1 MATDPQASNTTP
13 SADGQRPSSD
23 IEVTLFRQ
31 ILMVPFAIER
41 PGVRDVSIADLRSSL
56 AAVLAGAPEQW
67 LEVREPLLHLPEDQ
81 AVAGLAGAAR
91 SHALVDAYEEF
102 VYFEPYVQDFL
113 FGAADG
119 KKLPPLALWQRRL
132 AGRIDIT
139 YDLGQ
144 PGPDQDAGTVRQE
157 RLATYRLSLD
167 RCNLYLFSTGNAIL
181 AVELGLVGRVV
192 AGDETAGIRLDEA
205 QALLE
210 SVRRTFPPYFTRTGK
225 PERPLEARYY
235 PRRMTLP
242 DPRAADGRAA
252 VAYEVDPHRIIATV
266 TGEGDAALPR
276 VVPLFEPW
284 QRLLAPLLVKGLH
297 SADGAAGTPVLAQLG
312 DDRAFVVAQLG
323 VREPHAIGRGDW
335 VRLCF
340 LDSPGSGAPYGP
352 EFLAD
357 FERRH
362 CYDRFYSRAPD
373 PWHTTRYLVCNYA
386 LVAVGAAPA
395 AFEAHAGESFFRQVL
410 GRHMRRQYF
419 DIALI
424 ALLQRTALK
433 TLSDR
438 IADVET
444 AEQEQ
449 FTALQAE
456 VLDFTHRYWFEDIS
470 AQLQAQELFEHLRRE
485 MRLRDLYR
493 QLSDEAREANAL
505 AAQKASQDELEKQG
519 NLADAAQR
527 LNVIAAVGL
536 GASVIVGF
544 FGMNIFEDGHEFLK
558 ANSDFVFGLSLVMAG
573 FFATLFIW
581 RQELVEWFAT
591 SCIARFAVAFI
602 PLALGLTMLL
612 ALFSGE

>member
-1 MATDPQASNTTP
+1 MPCQPAA
-13 SADGQRPSSD
+13 A

-41 PGVRDVSIADLRSSL
+41 PGARGSSIAELRSSL
-56 AAVLAGAPEQW
+56 AAVLAAAPEQW

-81 AVAGLAGAAR
+81 AAAGLAGPAR
-91 SHALVDAYEEF
+91 THALVDAYEEF

-119 KKLPPLALWQRRL
+119 RKAPPLALWQRRL
-132 AGRIDIT
+132 AGRVDIT

-144 PGPDQDAGTVRQE
+144 PGPDRDAGEVQE
-157 RLATYRLSLD
+157 KLATYRFTLD
-167 RCNLYLFSTGNAIL
+167 RCNLYLFSTGNVIL

-192 AGDETAGIRLDEA
+192 AGDEAAPVRLDEA

-225 PERPLEARYY
+225 AERPLEARYY

-242 DPRAADGRAA
+242 DPQATGGRAEI
-252 VAYEVDPHRIIATV
+252 AYEVDPHRVIATV
-266 TGEGDAALPR
+266 TGPAGADLPR

-284 QRLLAPLLVKGLH
+284 QRLLSPLLVKGLH
-297 SADGAAGTPVLAQLG
+297 EADAAPGTPLLVQLG

-323 VREPHAIGRGDW
+323 VRDPHQIARGDW

-340 LDSPGSGAPYGP
+340 LDTPGSGLPYGP
-352 EFLAD
+352 EFLAG
-357 FERRH
+357 FEARH
-362 CYDRFYSRAPD
+362 CYDRFYSRAPH
-373 PWHTTRYLVCNYA
+373 PWQTTRYLVCNYA

-395 AFEAHAGESFFRQVL
+395 AFENGAGTSFFRQVL

-438 IADVET
+438 IAEVEA
-444 AEQEQ
+444 AEHDR
-449 FTALQAE
+449 FTAVQEE

-505 AAQKASQDELEKQG
+505 AAQKASQTELEKQG
-519 NLADAAQR
+519 DLGKAAQS
-527 LNVIAAVGL
+527 LNVIAAAGL
-536 GASVIVGF
+536 AASVIVGF
-544 FGMNIFEDGHEFLK
+544 FGMNVFVEKPFMTASRDFFL
-558 ANSDFVFGLSLVMAG
+558 GLSLLMAG
-573 FFATLFIW
+573 GFATLFLW
-581 RQELVEWFAT
+581 REKLIGVFAPGRT
-591 SCIARFAVAFI
+591 ARFAVPFVALVIGAIVF
-602 PLALGLTMLL
+602 LARR
-612 ALFSGE
+612 S